1 MDSPEAQLA
10 EAIRAIL
17 EPRAATPLVKRL
29 RVRLRDLGKD
39 QRDEVT
45 QFRQLQKAC
54 REAPELAQAFAAA
67 GFGDVTS
74 VDPRVP
80 DPKTGAFIQAFNRF
94 VETFWEKA

>member
-1 MDSPEAQLA
+1 MDSAAETQLA
-10 EAIRAIL
+10 AAIQAVID
-17 EPRAATPLVKRL
+17 PFAATPLIKRL

-54 REAPELAQAFAAA
+54 REEPKLAQAFAAA

-74 VDPRVP
+74 VDPRIP
-80 DPKTGAFIQAFNRF
+80 DPKTGAFVQAFNRF
-94 VETFWEKA
+94 VESNWEK